1 MTEKSGYEQIVIDL
15 ARVAKVTEGGR
26 TLRIRATVV
35 VGNRN
40 GRVGLGIGKG
50 YDTSEAIKKAVNEA
64 MKNLIN
70 VPIVN
75 GTIPFEV
82 EAKYK
87 SAKVLIK
94 PAKAG
99 KGLVAG
105 SVVRSVLYLAGY
117 TDVSSK
123 ILGVTKNNLVNALA
137 TIKALEKLSKTY
149 ENKLKLRELLKIKT
163 KNDSNT
169 SN

>member
-15 ARVAKVTEGGR
+15 ARVAKVTEGGK

-40 GRVGLGIGKG
+40 GKVGLGIGKG